1 MAQAQ
6 TEKVLN
12 RLADGRKEVQCIVT
26 GLILSSG
33 AATIALSTLKEVND
47 AILAVTVPSQIA
59 DEVFEYKVEVLS
71 NSGASAVKNGVKIT
85 AKIMQL
91 SVTNTWGN
99 ATTGNVANAT
109 FCIRAIA
116 S

>member
-6 TEKVLN
+6 TEKVLQ

-26 GLILSSG
+26 GLTLSSG
-33 AATIALSTLKEVND
+33 AQTIYLDKIKEVND
-47 AILAVTVPSQIA
+47 AWLEVTVPSQVA
-59 DEVFEYKVEVLS
+59 DRVFEYKVEVLS

-85 AKIMQL
+85 AKIMQI
-91 SVTNTWGN
+91 SATNTWGN

-109 FCIRAIA
+109 FCIRAIGL
-116 S
+116 